1 MSLPRVLLL
10 LVCLHLH
17 AAETMSPVEGAYAAI
32 SQGRPAEAV
41 GPLHAHARG
50 SQVWHRWYDCANAAW
65 AAGHPGHAAAWF
77 LHAATLAPA
86 EPAPR
91 AALAA
96 MELDPPPTW
105 IARMGLLG
113 VLLRGVA
120 GLGLLFCGGA
130 LLGWALLG
138 PRRHRLVAAVAGA
151 VLLTVALPVQIALQL
166 DRAHL
171 AQWNAVVRN
180 THLLSST
187 GTPTRPLPAGTL
199 VRRLPREPWAGQV
212 LVDLGNGRRGYVALA
227 DLDAGWPP
235 EQAQAPQTQ

>member
-1 MSLPRVLLL
+1 MSLPRLMILLL
-10 LVCLHLH
+10 LTASAT
-17 AAETMSPVEGAYAAI
+17 AAARSDPIENAYAAI
-32 SQGRPAEAV
+32 SQGRPAEAITS
-41 GPLHAHARG
+41 LHAHARD
-50 SQVWHRWYDCANAAW
+50 SQAWDRWYDCANAAW
-65 AAGHPGHAAAWF
+65 AAGRPGHAAAWF

-96 MELDPPPTW
+96 MDIEPPPTW
-105 IARMGLLG
+105 IGRMGLLG
-113 VLLRGVA
+113 LLLRGVA

-138 PRRHRLVAAVAGA
+138 LRRHRLVAAVAGA
-151 VLLTVALPVQIALQL
+151 VLLTVALPVQIALQV
-166 DRAHL
+166 DHARL
-171 AQWNAVVRN
+171 AQWNAVVRD

-227 DLDAGWPP
+227 DLDASWPP
-235 EQAQAPQTQ
+235 TDQTQ